1 MAAVSPSLPRPTTL
15 QRGVWLGLIGLGL
28 LTAAVLWPAEA
39 RAFPASWNLG
49 LRAPIDAAQDWII
62 VNRAQ
67 DHPLFFYFF
76 EPLSAALDTG
86 LRLVEGALLTTPWPV
101 LVAAAAAL
109 GVRAGGWRL
118 GGVAALGLLG
128 IGALG
133 VWEPAL
139 QTLALMLVAAALSI
153 TLGLP
158 LGILAALSD
167 RVDRAL
173 RPVLDAMQTLPTFV
187 YLVPVLLLF
196 GVARV
201 PAVVATLIYAL
212 PPMVRLTSLG
222 LRTVSPAAVEAG
234 RAFGATR
241 GQVLWKIQ
249 LPLALP
255 TLMTGVNQ
263 TIMMAMGMV
272 VIAALVGAGGL
283 GREVL
288 LALQRLRVGQA
299 FEAGLAIVIL
309 AVVLDRLSDAFSRQS
324 PGAATTLAPA
334 LCRDGRLQFAA
345 VVLGL
350 AALWAGAGAA
360 GIGGIP
366 TTWRLPVRE
375 VVDPAVRWLRDNVF
389 AFEVAGLTL
398 GTGPFSDFS
407 TIWLLNPV
415 RDFLSIWLPWP
426 VLITAVAVF
435 GYALDGWRL
444 AAASAV
450 SLLLVGL
457 LGMWAPAM
465 DTLGQVL
472 ATLVLTT
479 GFAIP
484 LGVLASQFDRFRDAL
499 RPLLDFLQTVPSF
512 VLLVPV
518 IMLFNVGRIPGI
530 IAAVLYA
537 MPPGIRLTD
546 LGIRA
551 VAPEATE
558 AARAFGATRVQSLA
572 KVQLPM
578 ALPAILAGINQMV
591 MMVLAM
597 VIIAG
602 LVGGA
607 GLGLEVVTGVS
618 RTQAGRAVEAGLAI
632 VLLAMTLDR
641 VTQRLAKGED
651 RGPKSAG

>member
-1 MAAVSPSLPRPTTL
+1 MATLSPALSTVTTPRRWL
-15 QRGVWLGLIGLGL
+15 WLGLVALAL
-28 LTAAVLWPAEA
+28 VAAAVLWPADA
-39 RAFPASWNLG
+39 RAFPEAWNLG
-49 LRAPIDAAQDWII
+49 LRGPIDALQDWII
-62 VNRAQ
+62 VSRAQ

-76 EPLSAALDTG
+76 EPLSAALDFG
-86 LRLVEGALLTTPWPV
+86 LRLAEGALLSTPWPV
-101 LVAAAAAL
+101 LVAAVGAL
-109 GVRAGGWRL
+109 GVSIGGWRL
-118 GGVAALGLLG
+118 GAGAALGLIA

-139 QTLALMLVAAALSI
+139 QTLALMLVAAAISI
-153 TLGLP
+153 ALGLP

-167 RVDRAL
+167 RFDQAL

-241 GQVLWKIQ
+241 GQLLWKVQ
-249 LPLALP
+249 LPMALP

-299 FEAGLAIVIL
+299 LEAGLAIVLL
-309 AVVLDRLSDAFSRQS
+309 AVVLDRLSDALSRQR
-324 PGAATTLAPA
+324 PRETPAASAA
-334 LCRDGRLQFAA
+334 IWHDGRVRAGL
-345 VVLGL
+345 VVAGL
-350 AALWAGAGAA
+350 ALLWALTAALGVAGF
-360 GIGGIP
+360 P
-366 TTWRLPVRE
+366 PDWRLPVRDLA
-375 VVDPAVRWLRDNVF
+375 DPAVRWLRDN
-389 AFEVAGLTL
+389 AFSFDVAGLTL

-407 TIWLLNPV
+407 TIWLLNPL
-415 RDFLSIWLPWP
+415 RDFLSAWLPWP
-426 VLITAVAVF
+426 VLIATVALL
-435 GYALDGWRL
+435 GYTLDGWRL
-444 AAASAV
+444 AVAAAI
-450 SLLLVGL
+450 SLMLIGL
-457 LGMWAPAM
+457 LGMWALAM

-472 ATLVLTT
+472 ATLVLTAA
-479 GFAIP
+479 FAIP
-484 LGVLASQFDRFRDAL
+484 LGVLASQSDRFRDLL
-499 RPLLDFLQTVPSF
+499 RPVLDFLQTVPSF

-558 AARAFGATRVQSLA
+558 AARAFGATRVQSLV

-578 ALPAILAGINQMV
+578 ALPAILAGVNQMV

-632 VLLAMTLDR
+632 VLLAMTMDR
-641 VTQRLAKGED
+641 ITQRLAKD
-651 RGPKSAG
+651 RG

>member
-1 MAAVSPSLPRPTTL
+1 MATLSPALPTAAIPRRWVGFGLIVLALAAAAVF
-15 QRGVWLGLIGLGL
+15 
-28 LTAAVLWPAEA
+28 WPADA
-39 RAFPASWNLG
+39 RVFPKAWNLG
-49 LRAPIDAAQDWII
+49 LRGPIDALQDWII
-62 VNRAQ
+62 VSRAQ
-67 DHPLFFYFF
+67 NHPLFFYFF
-76 EPLSAALDTG
+76 EPLSAILDFG
-86 LRLVEGALLTTPWPV
+86 LRLAEGALLATPWPV
-101 LVAAAAAL
+101 LVGGVGAL
-109 GVRAGGWRL
+109 GWRVGGWRL
-118 GGVAALGLLG
+118 GVGAALGLVA
-128 IGALG
+128 IGTLG

-139 QTLALMLVAAALSI
+139 QTLALMLVAAAISI
-153 TLGLP
+153 ALGLP
-158 LGILAALSD
+158 LGILAALNDRFD
-167 RVDRAL
+167 RVL

-241 GQVLWKIQ
+241 GQVLWKVQ
-249 LPLALP
+249 LPMALP

-299 FEAGLAIVIL
+299 LEAGLAIVLL
-309 AVVLDRLSDAFSRQS
+309 AVVLDRLSDALSRQRPS
-324 PGAATTLAPA
+324 ETPAASTAIWH
-334 LCRDGRLQFAA
+334 DGRALAGLGLA
-345 VVLGL
+345 GL
-350 AALWAGAGAA
+350 AALWGIAA
-360 GIGGIP
+360 VLGVTGFP
-366 TTWRLPVRE
+366 TAWRLPVAE
-375 VVDPAVRWLRDNVF
+375 IADPAVRWLRDN
-389 AFEVAGLTL
+389 AFSFDVAGLTL

-407 TIWLLNPV
+407 TIWLLNPL
-415 RDFLSIWLPWP
+415 RDFLSAWLPWP
-426 VLITAVAVF
+426 ILIAIIALL

-444 AAASAV
+444 ALAAAI
-450 SLLLVGL
+450 SLMLIGL
-457 LGMWAPAM
+457 LGMWALAM

-472 ATLVLTT
+472 ATLVLTAA
-479 GFAIP
+479 FAIP
-484 LGVLASQFDRFRDAL
+484 LGVLASQFDRFRDLL
-499 RPLLDFLQTVPSF
+499 RPVLDFLQTVPSF

-558 AARAFGATRVQSLA
+558 AARAFGATRLQSLV

-578 ALPAILAGINQMV
+578 ALPAILAGVNQMV

-632 VLLAMTLDR
+632 VLLAMTMDR
-641 VTQRLAKGED
+641 ITQRLA
-651 RGPKSAG
+651 

>member
-1 MAAVSPSLPRPTTL
+1 MWPAMIVLA
-15 QRGVWLGLIGLGL
+15 L
-28 LTAAVLWPAEA
+28 LVVAWLWPADA
-39 RAFPASWNLG
+39 RSFPSTWNLG
-49 LRAPIDAAQDWII
+49 LRGPIDALQDWII
-62 VNRAQ
+62 LNRAH

-76 EPLSAALDTG
+76 EPLSAALDGG
-86 LRLVEGALLTTPWPV
+86 LRFVEGALLATPWPV
-101 LVAAAAAL
+101 IIAAVAGL
-109 GVRAGGWRL
+109 GLWAGGWRL
-118 GGVAALGLLG
+118 GTIAAAGFVAIGL
-128 IGALG
+128 LG

-139 QTLALMLVAAALSI
+139 QTLALMLVSAAISI

-158 LGILAALSD
+158 LGILAALND
-167 RVDRAL
+167 RFDQAL

-222 LRTVSPAAVEAG
+222 LRTVNPAVVEAA
-234 RAFGATR
+234 RAFGSTR
-241 GQVLWKIQ
+241 GQLLWKVQ
-249 LPLALP
+249 LPMALP

-263 TIMMAMGMV
+263 TIMMAMSMV
-272 VIAALVGAGGL
+272 VISALVGAGGL

-299 FEAGLAIVIL
+299 FEAGLAIVLL
-309 AVVLDRLSDAFSRQS
+309 AVVLDRLSDAFSRRD
-324 PGAATTLAPA
+324 PGAALSSRRLWDRHRWLPFVATLVA
-334 LCRDGRLQFAA
+334 LVA
-345 VVLGL
+345 LGL
-350 AALWAGAGAA
+350 ITRAMGVEAF
-360 GIGGIP
+360 P
-366 TTWRLPVRE
+366 TAWRLPVRE
-375 VVDPAVRWLRDNVF
+375 AVDPAVRWLRDNAF
-389 AFEVAGLTL
+389 AFDIGGLTV

-407 TIWLLNPV
+407 TIWILNPI
-415 RDFLSIWLPWP
+415 REFLSAWLPWP
-426 VLITAVAVF
+426 VFVLAVAAL
-435 GYALDGWRL
+435 GYRLSGWRL
-444 AAASAV
+444 AVAAGI
-450 SLLLVGL
+450 SLMLIGL
-457 LGMWAPAM
+457 LGMWALAM

-472 ATLVLTT
+472 ATLVLTAA
-479 GFAIP
+479 FAIP
-484 LGVLASQFDRFRDAL
+484 LGILSSQYEGFRNAL
-499 RPLLDFLQTVPSF
+499 RPILDFLQTVPSF

-558 AARAFGATRVQSLA
+558 AARAFGATRLQSLA

-578 ALPAILAGINQMV
+578 ALPAILAGVNQMV

-618 RTQAGRAVEAGLAI
+618 RTQAGRAMEAGLAI

-641 VTQRLAKGED
+641 LTQRLAKSDE
-651 RGPKSAG
+651 

>member
-1 MAAVSPSLPRPTTL
+1 MATASQTLAPSTTPRRWMWPAVVIVAL
-15 QRGVWLGLIGLGL
+15 LIL
-28 LTAAVLWPAEA
+28 AWLWPADA
-39 RAFPASWNLG
+39 RAFPSAWNLG
-49 LRAPIDAAQDWII
+49 LRDPIDALQDWII
-62 VNRAQ
+62 LNRAH

-76 EPLSAALDTG
+76 EPLSATLDAG
-86 LRLVEGALLTTPWPV
+86 LRFVEGVLLATPWPAIV
-101 LVAAAAAL
+101 VAFAAL
-109 GVRAGGWRL
+109 GLWAGGWRL
-118 GGVAALGLLG
+118 ALIAAAGFVAIGL
-128 IGALG
+128 LG

-139 QTLALMLVAAALSI
+139 QTLALMLISAAISI

-158 LGILAALSD
+158 LGILAALND
-167 RVDRAL
+167 RFDQAL
-173 RPVLDAMQTLPTFV
+173 RPVLDAMQTLPSFV

-222 LRTVSPAAVEAG
+222 LRTVNPAVVEAA
-234 RAFGATR
+234 RAFGSTR
-241 GQVLWKIQ
+241 GQLLWKVQ
-249 LPLALP
+249 LPMALP

-263 TIMMAMGMV
+263 TIMMAMSMV
-272 VIAALVGAGGL
+272 VISALVGAGGL

-299 FEAGLAIVIL
+299 FEAGLAIVLL
-309 AVVLDRLSDAFSRQS
+309 AVVLDRLSDAFSKRD
-324 PGAATTLAPA
+324 PGAVPSSRMA
-334 LCRDGRLQFAA
+334 RLQQRWLPFVVAF
-345 VVLGL
+345 VVLIAIGMT
-350 AALWAGAGAA
+350 ARAIGVGAF
-360 GIGGIP
+360 P
-366 TTWRLPVRE
+366 TAWRLPVRE
-375 VVDPAVRWLRDNVF
+375 AVDPAVRWLRDNAF
-389 AFEVAGLTL
+389 AFDVAGLTI

-407 TIWLLNPV
+407 TIWILNPI
-415 RDFLSIWLPWP
+415 REFLSVWLPWP
-426 VLITAVAVF
+426 VIVLAVAAL
-435 GYALDGWRL
+435 GYRLNGWRL
-444 AAASAV
+444 ASAAGV
-450 SLLLVGL
+450 SLILIGL
-457 LGMWAPAM
+457 LGMWALAM

-472 ATLVLTT
+472 ATLILTAA
-479 GFAIP
+479 FAIP
-484 LGVLASQFDRFRDAL
+484 LGILASQSDGFRNVL
-499 RPLLDFLQTVPSF
+499 RPFLDFLQTVPSF

-551 VAPEATE
+551 VAPEVTE
-558 AARAFGATRVQSLA
+558 AARAFGATRLQSLA

-578 ALPAILAGINQMV
+578 ALPAILAGVNQMV

-618 RTQAGRAVEAGLAI
+618 RTQAGRAMEAGLAI

-641 VTQRLAKGED
+641 LTQRLAKSDE
-651 RGPKSAG
+651 

>member
-1 MAAVSPSLPRPTTL
+1 MATVASTLQQPTTAS
-15 QRGVWLGLIGLGL
+15 RRWLWPVVIALGL
-28 LTAAVLWPAEA
+28 LVAAAFWPADL
-39 RAFPASWNLG
+39 RTFPAAWNLG
-49 LRAPIDAAQDWII
+49 LRGPIDALQDWII

-86 LRLVEGALLTTPWPV
+86 LRWVEGALLATPWPV
-101 LVAAAAAL
+101 IVAAVGAL

-118 GGVAALGLLG
+118 GFGTALGFTT

-139 QTLALMLVAAALSI
+139 QTLALMLVATVISI
-153 TLGLP
+153 ALGLP
-158 LGILAALSD
+158 LGILAALNNRFD
-167 RVDRAL
+167 QAL

-241 GQVLWKIQ
+241 GQLLWKVQ
-249 LPLALP
+249 LPMALP
-255 TLMTGVNQ
+255 TLMTGINQ
-263 TIMMAMGMV
+263 AIMMAMSMV

-299 FEAGLAIVIL
+299 FEAGLAIVLL
-309 AVVLDRLSDAFSRQS
+309 AVVLDRLSDAFSR
-324 PGAATTLAPA
+324 PRPAPA
-334 LCRDGRLQFAA
+334 PSAMAVPWRDGRVRAAA
-345 VVLGL
+345 VIAALAVLGVVGN
-350 AALWAGAGAA
+350 AL
-360 GIGGIP
+360 GIGGFP
-366 TTWRLPVRE
+366 TAWRLPVRE
-375 VVDPAVRWLRDNVF
+375 AVDPAVRWLRDN
-389 AFEVAGLTL
+389 AFSFDVLGLTL

-407 TIWLLNPV
+407 TIWLLNPL
-415 RDFLSIWLPWP
+415 REFLSAWLPWP
-426 VLITAVAVF
+426 VMIAAAALLGAVL
-435 GYALDGWRL
+435 GGRRL
-444 AAASAV
+444 AAAAAG
-450 SLLLVGL
+450 SLLGIGL
-457 LGMWAPAM
+457 LGMWALAM

-472 ATLVLTT
+472 ATLVLTAA
-479 GFAIP
+479 FAIP
-484 LGVLASQFDRFRDAL
+484 LGVLASQFDRFRSVL
-499 RPLLDFLQTVPSF
+499 RPVLDFLQTVPSF

-558 AARAFGATRVQSLA
+558 AARAFGATRLQSLI

-578 ALPAILAGINQMV
+578 ALPAILAGVNQMV

-641 VTQRLAKGED
+641 VTQRFAA
-651 RGPKSAG
+651 P

>member
-1 MAAVSPSLPRPTTL
+1 MATASQTLAPSTTPRRWMWPAVI
-15 QRGVWLGLIGLGL
+15 VVAL
-28 LTAAVLWPAEA
+28 LVVAWLWPADA
-39 RAFPASWNLG
+39 RAFPAPWNLG
-49 LRAPIDAAQDWII
+49 LRGPIDALQDWII
-62 VNRAQ
+62 LNRAH

-76 EPLSAALDTG
+76 EPLSAALDAG
-86 LRLVEGALLTTPWPV
+86 LRFVEGALLATPWPAIV
-101 LVAAAAAL
+101 VAVAGL
-109 GVRAGGWRL
+109 GLWAGGWRL
-118 GGVAALGLLG
+118 GLIAAAGFVAIGL
-128 IGALG
+128 LG

-139 QTLALMLVAAALSI
+139 QTLALMLVSTAISI

-158 LGILAALSD
+158 LGILAALND
-167 RVDRAL
+167 RFDQAL
-173 RPVLDAMQTLPTFV
+173 RPVLDAMQTLPSFV

-222 LRTVSPAAVEAG
+222 LRTVNPAVVEAA
-234 RAFGATR
+234 RAFGSTR
-241 GQVLWKIQ
+241 GQLLWKVQ
-249 LPLALP
+249 LPMALP

-263 TIMMAMGMV
+263 TIMMAMSMV
-272 VIAALVGAGGL
+272 VISALVGAGGL

-299 FEAGLAIVIL
+299 FEAGLAIVLL
-309 AVVLDRLSDAFSRQS
+309 AVVLDRLSDAFSKRD
-324 PGAATTLAPA
+324 PGAAPLSKRAWHQQPWLSFMGA
-334 LCRDGRLQFAA
+334 L
-345 VVLGL
+345 VVLI
-350 AALWAGAGAA
+350 A
-360 GIGGIP
+360 IGMIARAIGVGGFP
-366 TTWRLPVRE
+366 TAWRLPVRE
-375 VVDPAVRWLRDNVF
+375 AVDPAVRWLRDNAF
-389 AFEVAGLTL
+389 AFDVAGLTI

-407 TIWLLNPV
+407 TIWILNPI
-415 RDFLSIWLPWP
+415 REFLSAWLPWP
-426 VLITAVAVF
+426 VIVLAVAAL
-435 GYALDGWRL
+435 GYRLNGWRL
-444 AAASAV
+444 AIAAGL
-450 SLLLVGL
+450 SLILIGL
-457 LGMWAPAM
+457 LGMWALAM

-472 ATLVLTT
+472 ATLILTAA
-479 GFAIP
+479 FAIP
-484 LGVLASQFDRFRDAL
+484 LGILASQSDGFRNVL
-499 RPLLDFLQTVPSF
+499 RPFLDFLQTVPSF

-558 AARAFGATRVQSLA
+558 AARAFGATRLQSLA

-578 ALPAILAGINQMV
+578 ALPAILAGVNQMV

-618 RTQAGRAVEAGLAI
+618 RTQAGRAMEAGLAI

-641 VTQRLAKGED
+641 LTQRLARSGE
-651 RGPKSAG
+651 RGA